1 MREVRRPTP
10 DHLRKGSIV
19 AVVLAGTSTGLLGG
33 IGWRLLRA
41 GALDMAL
48 TLWLLALTALA
59 GLLLVAAT
67 ARSVAALLDRG
78 VARYRAVLEDFESR
92 LQRLERELL
101 PPPARSPQSRVEL
114 PDISELPAY
123 PAEPG
128 AVVSPAR

>member
-1 MREVRRPTP
+1 MRKFRRPTP
-10 DHLRKGSIV
+10 DQLRKASIV
-19 AVVLAGTSTGLLGG
+19 AVALAGTSTGLLGG

-48 TLWLLALTALA
+48 TLWILGLTALA

-92 LQRLERELL
+92 LQRLEHELL
-101 PPPARSPQSRVEL
+101 QPPRRPPSRVEL
-114 PDISELPAY
+114 PDLSELPDY
-123 PAEPG
+123 PSGPG
-128 AVVSPAR
+128 AIVSPAR